1 MVEDIVGLR
10 ELSEMLNPVEAV
22 SLVLVEAD
30 DPLEVLV
37 CILMH
42 IASKVLPS
50 ILVPPYDVLSAVL
63 TLAVLINCGMLPEVL
78 SFKVV
83 STGVLAPRELSPTEF
98 VLFRAFV
105 DSSVIPSVADVSP

>member
-83 STGVLAPRELSPTEF
+83 STGVVIGVGLLLPVDILPWVVPSIVLSP
-98 VLFRAFV
+98 
-105 DSSVIPSVADVSP
+105 